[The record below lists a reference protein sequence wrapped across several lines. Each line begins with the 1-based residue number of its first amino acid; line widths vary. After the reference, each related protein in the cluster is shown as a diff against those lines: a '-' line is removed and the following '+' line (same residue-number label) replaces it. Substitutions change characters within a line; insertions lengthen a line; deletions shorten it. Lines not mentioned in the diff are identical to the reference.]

1 VTTALTDYFD
11 EAMPGDVVKNQH
23 EFAMFVADGKGSGEW
38 MGNLEYMKPG
48 EGYMF
53 YRQKKDTVSFAY
65 PFYEPGTAFID
76 YSRAPKRAVRFA
88 TTMTVVAEA
97 TGIAL
102 EEGDRLVA
110 YAGGEEVGEAVLCSA
125 IHSQNTQQPSLTQ
138 QQPLFFL
145 SIAGDVEAPLSFAII
160 RDGETT
166 ATTGEMMT
174 YEANGIS
181 GSPAQPTQ
189 ISFVRTDKLPQQG
202 WYTLDGIKLPT
213 APKRSGVYLY
223 NGKKQVIQ

>member
-1 VTTALTDYFD
+1 MWPAGKSKSSSSSNRYLVRISS
-11 EAMPGDVVKNQH
+11 KH
-23 EFAMFVADGKGSGEW
+23 VAKVQKRILKCKQIIRNLQWGLQIFHIASLSSSPQGGTVRGS
-38 MGNLEYMKPG
+38 L
-48 EGYMF
+48 F
-53 YRQKKDTVSFAY
+53 Y
-65 PFYEPGTAFID
+65 
-76 YSRAPKRAVRFA
+76 
-88 TTMTVVAEA
+88 
-97 TGIAL
+97 
-102 EEGDRLVA
+102 
-110 YAGGEEVGEAVLCSA
+110 
-125 IHSQNTQQPSLTQ
+125 
-138 QQPLFFL
+138 L

-160 RDGETT
+160 RDGETI